1 MSLNDTIANVQ
12 FDWAFLQSIR
22 NEERDG
28 KETGQMK
35 SYYNGIPFQ
44 HYILFKTIF
53 LMPDRKDG
61 LTTKD
66 VMITMTNVFGLEVSQ
81 PAVSRAVESL
91 KQLNLVEGINNPIGN
106 ATLAWIKLTNKGR
119 KLQRLYLGSTSEWKD
134 RLRVVSVRSLDDLI
148 VTKTTDNKRT
158 A

>member
-1 MSLNDTIANVQ
+1 MSLNDTITNVQ

-44 HYILFKTIF
+44 HYILFKTIC
-53 LMPDRKDG
+53 LMPDTKDG

-66 VMITMTNVFGLEVSQ
+66 VMNTMTNVFGLEISQ
-81 PAVSRAVESL
+81 PAVSRAVDSL

-119 KLQRLYLGSTSEWKD
+119 KLQRLFLGSTAEWKD
-134 RLRVVSVRSLDDLI
+134 KLRVVSVRSYDDLI
-148 VTKTTDNKRT
+148 VTTKQTKRT
-158 A
+158 G

>member
-1 MSLNDTIANVQ
+1 MSLNDTIANIQ

-44 HYILFKTIF
+44 HYILFKTICI
-53 LMPDRKDG
+53 MPDRKDG
-61 LTTKD
+61 LTTRD
-66 VMITMTNVFGLEVSQ
+66 VMNTMTNVFGLEVSQ

>member
-1 MSLNDTIANVQ
+1 
-12 FDWAFLQSIR
+12 
-22 NEERDG
+22 
-28 KETGQMK
+28 
-35 SYYNGIPFQ
+35 
-44 HYILFKTIF
+44 
-53 LMPDRKDG
+53 MPDRKDG

>member
-35 SYYNGIPFQ
+35 SYYNGVPFQ
-44 HYILFKTIF
+44 HYILFKTIC

-61 LTTKD
+61 LT
-66 VMITMTNVFGLEVSQ
+66 
-81 PAVSRAVESL
+81 
-91 KQLNLVEGINNPIGN
+91 
-106 ATLAWIKLTNKGR
+106 IK
-119 KLQRLYLGSTSEWKD
+119 SC
-134 RLRVVSVRSLDDLI
+134 
-148 VTKTTDNKRT
+148 
-158 A
+158 